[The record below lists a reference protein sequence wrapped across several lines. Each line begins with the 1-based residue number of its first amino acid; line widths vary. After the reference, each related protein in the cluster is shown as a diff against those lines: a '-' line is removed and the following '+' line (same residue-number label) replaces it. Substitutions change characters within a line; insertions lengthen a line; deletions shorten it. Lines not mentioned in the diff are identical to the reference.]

1 MNLKERLT
9 KIHSLEIEALEKR
22 YNDLIKTLRTDKD
35 ELNNLL
41 REKDKQI
48 DGEKQELERVRSEL
62 IDRIKERESR
72 ILLLQERLK

>member
-48 DGEKQELERVRSEL
+48 DGEKQ
-62 IDRIKERESR
+62 
-72 ILLLQERLK
+72 